1 MTQLNT
7 VRKAKKALDR
17 ALKLKESK
25 NQEAVDAWTE
35 VLTFTPDCERYIL
48 EKVEALI
55 AIGSYGDALSE
66 GVKALRTNPKSMNT
80 LMLLGEISTLQGDYE
95 SGLVYFKKAI
105 KFDPEGKEV
114 KAKLKATKKV
124 VKTLAL
130 FNEAIE
136 AENWSESIEIY
147 NTIKEISKNLSED
160 IHTLQ
165 KIARAFVETRK
176 YDDAISA
183 CNKILEQDSN
193 SFEGLLWRGEAHM
206 MKDDFK
212 EARNDLNAARQAN
225 PNDHRAANAFQRLE
239 RKEKMALRKDYYK
252 ILGVAKDASPKDLKK
267 AYRKLALEYH
277 PDKHPEAEKEK
288 FNEKFQEITEAY
300 EILSDEEKR
309 GRYDRGEDL
318 DGRQQNPFQGGFPG
332 GFPFGGG
339 GGFPGGFQ
347 FHFRH

>member
-114 KAKLKATKKV
+114 KAKLKV
-124 VKTLAL
+124 S
-130 FNEAIE
+130 NIE
-136 AENWSESIEIY
+136 Y
-147 NTIKEISKNLSED
+147 PYFL
-160 IHTLQ
+160 
-165 KIARAFVETRK
+165 
-176 YDDAISA
+176 
-183 CNKILEQDSN
+183 
-193 SFEGLLWRGEAHM
+193 
-206 MKDDFK
+206 
-212 EARNDLNAARQAN
+212 
-225 PNDHRAANAFQRLE
+225 
-239 RKEKMALRKDYYK
+239 
-252 ILGVAKDASPKDLKK
+252 
-267 AYRKLALEYH
+267 
-277 PDKHPEAEKEK
+277 
-288 FNEKFQEITEAY
+288 
-300 EILSDEEKR
+300 
-309 GRYDRGEDL
+309 
-318 DGRQQNPFQGGFPG
+318 
-332 GFPFGGG
+332 
-339 GGFPGGFQ
+339 
-347 FHFRH
+347 